1 MRSKPPTSRDPANF
15 RLSAWLPDARLT
27 IGRRGMVAEEPLHL
41 ARITTLLAA
50 EDREEVRHGHGVVPG
65 SGHDLRSDLVGLVFG
80 VTAELE
86 EDRVQPQAADR
97 VHDLRRVA
105 AVLAEQPA
113 QYPEAG
119 LAEIGL
125 RGLVGPVA
133 QRHVRHLVGQH
144 AGQLRLASRRLEQAA
159 VHVHRAAGE
168 REGVDRGVVHGLDRV
183 GIARARSLRRQLADD
198 LVEVAVH
205 VPVLQQRELP
215 LGLHRGLTSD
225 LDVLLHAE
233 QVEAGRRGFGRAP
246 ATRGVQSTRALA
258 SRTDGARIVLF
269 IFLSPR
275 PMRAGSL
282 TGAPPG

>member
-1 MRSKPPTSRDPANF
+1 MRSKPPTSPRPRQLQAPG
-15 RLSAWLPDARLT
+15 LVPDARFT
-27 IGRRGMVAEEPLHL
+27 IARRGMVAEEPLHL
-41 ARITTLLAA
+41 AGITTLLAA
-50 EDREEVRHGHGVVPG
+50 EEPEEVRHGHGVVPG
-65 SGHDLRSDLVGLVFG
+65 SGHDLRSDLVGLVLG
-80 VTAELE
+80 VAAELQ

-105 AVLAEQPA
+105 TVLPQEPAE
-113 QYPEAG
+113 YPEAG

-133 QRHVRHLVGQH
+133 QGHVGHLVGQH

-183 GIARARSLRRQLADD
+183 RIARARSFRRQLADD

-205 VPVLQQRELP
+205 VRILQHRELP
-215 LGLHRGLTSD
+215 LGLHRGLTAD

-233 QVEAGRRGFGRAP
+233 QVEAGRRG
-246 ATRGVQSTRALA
+246 
-258 SRTDGARIVLF
+258 
-269 IFLSPR
+269 
-275 PMRAGSL
+275 AGL
-282 TGAPPG
+282 RLQP